1 MMRYCKAYKNSD
13 LREFYGSHAQPVP
26 GMLEDERISFL
37 WDDFVV
43 RTSPIKQEKVLFDQV
58 TEEWKHFCQN
68 QLAFSVPEQPSSQKL
83 PVAHSHPSAAGNT
96 FVPFTSGQQW
106 LIEELACTG
115 EFFFN
120 IPLLQLSMPKIGI
133 QELEQILRYLFCYH
147 DALRIKLTHKN
158 KRWQQWIVA
167 HEDALPATWICLSRL
182 SATEQMTF
190 IEGISHEMQ
199 HQLNTLQGFLWHFS
213 FCEIDETHG
222 HALWVMNHLITDGMS
237 NQILLQDF
245 RFLHNQ
251 MMQGTM
257 LKLPKQKTTFR
268 EWAERID
275 SYVHSPEA
283 RKEINEY
290 WLKLPWELVKPLPLD
305 FPEGVTLDPLTS
317 RPGYGTFAS
326 SRSHYFALSPEQT
339 QLLLATLE
347 STHVQLPNVLTT
359 AMALVIA
366 SWSHSNVVTMFM
378 LDNARLTMF
387 KDISLLHTLGFIAH
401 GRRLLFDLR
410 TATSRKEALEAV
422 TFQLKQAP
430 NHGRSLDWFLRR
442 EPVPEELQH
451 IPWLD
456 VCCNFLGK
464 SSMSLKQSD
473 SSPFPLKY
481 PDHYRNHVL
490 VCEFCVVRDR
500 LEIKWE
506 YSADIYREAT
516 IEKFARH
523 FIDILCSFRAE
534 YALKDLF

>member
-1 MMRYCKAYKNSD
+1 MRYCKAYKNSEI
-13 LREFYGSHAQPVP
+13 REFYGSHSQPVP
-26 GMLEDERISFL
+26 ETLECEGISFL
-37 WDDFVV
+37 WDDFMV
-43 RTSPIKQEKVLFDQV
+43 RTSPIKQEEVIFDQV
-58 TEEWKHFCQN
+58 TEAWKDFCQN
-68 QLAFSVPEQPSSQKL
+68 QLAFCVPEQPPAQKQS
-83 PVAHSHPSAAGNT
+83 VAHASSSAADNT

-106 LIEELACTG
+106 LIEELNCTG

-120 IPLLQLSMPKIGI
+120 ILLCQLCIQKMSI
-133 QELEQILRYLFCYH
+133 QELEQILQCLFHYH
-147 DALRIKLTHKN
+147 DALRTKLTHEN
-158 KRWQQWIVA
+158 KQWQQYIA
-167 HEDALPATWICLSRL
+167 SHDAALPATWICLSRL
-182 SATEQMTF
+182 SVTEQMTF

-199 HQLNTLQGFLWHFS
+199 RQLNTLQGFLWHFS

-222 HALWVMNHLITDGMS
+222 HILWIINHLITDGMS

-245 RFLHNQ
+245 HLLHNQ
-251 MMQGTM
+251 VAQGTK

-275 SYVHSPEA
+275 SYIDSPEA
-283 RKEINEY
+283 RKEIQEY

-326 SRSHYFALSPEQT
+326 SRNHYFTLSSEQT
-339 QLLLATLE
+339 QHLL
-347 STHVQLPNVLTT
+347 STASSAHVQLSDVLTT

-366 SWSHSNVVTMFM
+366 AWSRSNVVTMFM

-387 KDISLLHTLGFIAH
+387 KDISLIHTVGFIAH
-401 GRRLLFDLR
+401 GRRLLFDLS
-410 TATSRKEALEAV
+410 AITSLKEALETV
-422 TFQLKQAP
+422 KFQLEEAP

-442 EPVPEELQH
+442 ESVPEELKH

-464 SSMSLKQSD
+464 SSTSLKQNNT
-473 SSPFPLKY
+473 SPFLLKY

-490 VCEFCVVRDR
+490 VCELCIVRGQ
-500 LEIKWE
+500 LESKWE
-506 YSADIYREAT
+506 YSIDIYREST

-523 FIDILCSFRAE
+523 FLEILYSFRA
-534 YALKDLF
+534 